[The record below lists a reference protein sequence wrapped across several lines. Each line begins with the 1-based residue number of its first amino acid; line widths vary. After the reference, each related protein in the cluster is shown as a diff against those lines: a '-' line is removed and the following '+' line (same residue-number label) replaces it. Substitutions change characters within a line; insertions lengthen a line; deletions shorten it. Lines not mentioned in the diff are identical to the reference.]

1 MEQQIDKINYGG
13 NTYEFVDQEARDANT
28 ALSQRVGRLNDA
40 QTDALKTEAQRA
52 ADAEKALENA
62 KVSKEAGKGLSS
74 NDFTNTYKEK
84 LDNPAAMTGA
94 TAMTDGKQGDVP
106 APAKGQQELYL
117 DGSGTW
123 SKPHDTTYDEA
134 TQKVSGL
141 MSATDKKK
149 LDNID
154 TSQDDVSASNTVFND
169 DGSITETLGN
179 GKVKQTTFNNDGS
192 ITQKITNAAGTT
204 LTLNTT
210 FNEDGSI
217 TRTVT

>member
-13 NTYEFVDQEARDANT
+13 VTYKFVDQTARDANT
-28 ALSQRVGRLNDA
+28 ALSQRVGRLNES
-40 QTDALKTEAQRA
+40 QTEALKSEAQRA
-52 ADAEKALENA
+52 ANAEKALETA
-62 KVSKEAGKGLSS
+62 KVSKEAGKGLST
-74 NDFTNTYKEK
+74 NDFTDEYKDK

-106 APAKGQQELYL
+106 APVKGQEGLYL
-117 DGSGTW
+117 DGSGNW
-123 SKPHDTTYDEA
+123 SKPQDTTYENATTEA
-134 TQKVSGL
+134 AGL
-141 MSATDKKK
+141 MSAEDKDK

-154 TSQDDVSASNTVFND
+154 TEQDDISACNTVFND

-179 GKVKQTTFNNDGS
+179 GKVKQTTFNADGS
-192 ITQKITNAAGTT
+192 ITQRITNAAGTT
-204 LTLNTT
+204 LTLKTI